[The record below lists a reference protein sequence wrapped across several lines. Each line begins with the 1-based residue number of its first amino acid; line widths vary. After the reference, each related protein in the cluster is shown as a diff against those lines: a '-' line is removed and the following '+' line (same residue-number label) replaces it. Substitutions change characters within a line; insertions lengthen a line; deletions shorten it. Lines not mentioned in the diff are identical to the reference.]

1 MPQDFAGLHTKN
13 RIFLKIKIYKNEFRI
28 KSLVRISFNNTCLR
42 MSKIKKCTMGLIFA
56 VLTLSRFSFA
66 DIPTVR
72 LYVFSSPDCPGCGI
86 IEPASLAR
94 LSRETGCRIE
104 PKYFDID
111 DIANYRKLVEIE
123 KQYGHSGSNMPV
135 VFLGR
140 YVLDGVEQI
149 EKELERAVK
158 EYAGKGGVN
167 WPDETETTREKTTE
181 PAKEKENIEPGT
193 ETTETVTRTFVYMAF
208 FYETGCREC
217 DRVFYLLN
225 YLEQEY
231 PFLVIKRFDLRD
243 RENKILFEAIAERI
257 SLPEKQ
263 RLVPATLFIGS
274 EYLQQKDI
282 ALDRIEELLERHK
295 DGSAVVWDV
304 TEEEMEAARE
314 RMAGRFSSFGFAT
327 VSFAGLIDG
336 FNPCAFAV
344 LVFFI
349 SYLTVM
355 KKRGRDILF
364 VGLSFISG
372 IFITYFLIGLGILS
386 VLFRFTHYTLFARIL
401 NGIIGAGCIVLGIF
415 SFRDFMKARRGN
427 TKDITLQLSKRMK
440 DRIHS
445 TIIKKTRLPHYVAG
459 SFIAGIIISVL
470 EFACT
475 GQVYLPTI
483 VYITGNPGLK
493 LKGTIYLLVYNL
505 FFILPLFI
513 ILAFTW
519 MGTTM
524 QRLTEFSKKNVA
536 FVKLILSLFFF
547 SMGTFLLFFI

>member
-1 MPQDFAGLHTKN
+1 MSFKLIITFTSLFIVQA
-13 RIFLKIKIYKNEFRI
+13 IIYGNSYFY
-28 KSLVRISFNNTCLR
+28 SSH
-42 MSKIKKCTMGLIFA
+42 S
-56 VLTLSRFSFA
+56 S
-66 DIPTVR
+66 TVR
-72 LYVFSSPDCPGCGI
+72 LYVFSSPECPGCGI

-94 LSRETGCRIE
+94 LSGETGCRIE

-123 KQYGHSGSNMPV
+123 KRYGHSGSNMPV
-135 VFLGR
+135 VFIGS
-140 YVLDGVEQI
+140 YVLDGVEQR
-149 EKELERAVK
+149 EKELKKAVK
-158 EYAGKGGVN
+158 EYAGKGGVD
-167 WPDETETTREKTTE
+167 WPDKIETTREKITE
-181 PAKEKENIEPGT
+181 PEIEKGIEPET
-193 ETTETVTRTFVYMAF
+193 EIVTKTPVYLAF

-231 PFLVIKRFDLRD
+231 PFLIIKRFDLRD
-243 RENKILFEAIAERI
+243 RETKVLFEAVAERI
-257 SLPEKQ
+257 SLPERQ
-263 RLVPATLFIGS
+263 RLVPATLFAGS

-282 ALDRIEELLERHK
+282 ALGRIEELLVRYK

-314 RMAGRFSSFGFAT
+314 RMAVRFSSFGLAA

-355 KKRGRDILF
+355 KKKGRDILS

-386 VLFRFTHYTLFARIL
+386 VLFRFTYYALFTRVL
-401 NGIIGAGCIVLGIF
+401 NGITGAGCIVLGVL
-415 SFRDFMKARRGN
+415 SFTDFLKAKRGN
-427 TKDITLQLSKRMK
+427 MKDITLQLSKGMK

-445 TIIKKTRLPHYVAG
+445 IIIKKTRLPHYVAG
-459 SFIAGIIISVL
+459 SFAAGIIVSVL

-493 LKGTIYLLVYNL
+493 LRGTIYLLIYNL
-505 FFILPLFI
+505 FFILLLFI

-524 QRLTEFSKKNVA
+524 QRLTELSKKNVA
-536 FVKLILSLFFF
+536 VVKLLLSLFSFPLEIF
-547 SMGTFLLFFI
+547 SC

>member
-1 MPQDFAGLHTKN
+1 MKN
-13 RIFLKIKIYKNEFRI
+13 RKTLLSCIFTTILLLF
-28 KSLVRISFNNTCLR
+28 SQ
-42 MSKIKKCTMGLIFA
+42 
-56 VLTLSRFSFA
+56 SFA

-72 LYVFSSPDCPGCGI
+72 LYVFSSPDCPGCEI

-94 LSRETGCRIE
+94 LSGETGCRIE

-123 KQYGHSGSNMPV
+123 KRYGHSGSNMPV
-135 VFLGR
+135 VFIGS

-149 EKELERAVK
+149 EKELKKAVK
-158 EYAGKGGVN
+158 EYVGKGGVD
-167 WPDETETTREKTTE
+167 WPDETETTWEKITE
-181 PAKEKENIEPGT
+181 PETEEAGIEPET
-193 ETTETVTRTFVYMAF
+193 ETTETVTKTPVYLAF

-231 PFLVIKRFDLRD
+231 PFLIIKRFDLRD
-243 RENKILFEAIAERI
+243 RENKVLFEAVAERI
-257 SLPEKQ
+257 SLPERQ
-263 RLVPATLFIGS
+263 RLVPATLFAGS
-274 EYLQQKDI
+274 DYLQQKDI
-282 ALDRIEELLERHK
+282 VLGKIEELLEKHK

-304 TEEEMEAARE
+304 PEEEMEAARE
-314 RMAGRFSSFGFAT
+314 RMAGRFSSFGLAT

-355 KKRGRDILF
+355 KKTGRDILF

-386 VLFRFTHYTLFARIL
+386 VLFRFTHYALFTRIL
-401 NGIIGAGCIVLGIF
+401 NGITGAGCIVLGVL
-415 SFRDFMKARRGN
+415 SFTDFLKAKRGN
-427 TKDITLQLSKRMK
+427 MKDITLQLSKGMK

-445 TIIKKTRLPHYVAG
+445 IIIKKTRLPHYVAG
-459 SFIAGIIISVL
+459 SFAAGIIVSVL

-493 LKGTIYLLVYNL
+493 LRGTIYLLIYNL

-536 FVKLILSLFFF
+536 VVKLLLSLFFF
-547 SMGTFLLFFI
+547 SLGSFLLLV